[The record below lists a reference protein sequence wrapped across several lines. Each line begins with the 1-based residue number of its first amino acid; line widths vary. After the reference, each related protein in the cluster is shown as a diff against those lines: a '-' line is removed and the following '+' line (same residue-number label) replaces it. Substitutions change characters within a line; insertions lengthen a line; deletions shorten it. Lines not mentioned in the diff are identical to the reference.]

1 MRELKIGTSS
11 VRGVVGQA
19 FHPRLIVDFA
29 CAFGTWAGGQPVVV
43 GRDTRRSSPMV
54 RSAVLSGLMATGC
67 RILDLGV
74 ASTPL
79 VSYAVR
85 ELGAAGGISVTG
97 GHNDAEW
104 NALKFIGPDGCLL
117 NAARSEELFDIYHA
131 GGFRLEGG
139 VGRVVDLAG
148 APVLDGYLNLLL
160 SAVDGEAVWGSGL
173 RVAVDFCGGSL
184 APAARALFG
193 RLGCELVS
201 IHEAAGEVFPHPP
214 EPKPEH
220 LCELGRVVREA
231 GCHLGAA
238 LNVDGDR
245 LALAEPSGRVLSEE
259 LTLPLAVLARFQ
271 QRAGPVVIN
280 CSTAGSV
287 ESLVSQW
294 GQPVFRAPVGES
306 FVMDRAMEEGAVV
319 AGEGSGGVAP
329 LPWAATFD
337 ALLTLALI
345 LDLLAAARVPLDE
358 IVRTIPLRPM
368 RKAAWRCP
376 PALAYRVVES
386 FPRAFPDARVEPLD
400 GVRLMW
406 NEGWIHARVS
416 RTEPVVRVI
425 VEAADDEQAE
435 RLFTQAR
442 AVVET
447 VLAGTGEDGGV
458 RSS

>member
-19 FHPRLIVDFA
+19 LHPRLIVDFA
-29 CAFGTWAGGQPVVV
+29 CAFGTWVDGRPVVV

-54 RSAVLSGLMATGC
+54 RSALLSGLMATGC

-85 ELGAAGGISVTG
+85 ELGAAGGVSVTG
-97 GHNDAEW
+97 SHNDAEW

-131 GGFRLEGG
+131 GGFRLDGQ
-139 VGRVVDLAG
+139 VGRLVDLTC
-148 APVLDGYLNLLL
+148 APVLEGYLETLL
-160 SAVDGEAVWGSGL
+160 SVVDVAAVRGAGL

-184 APAARALFG
+184 GRATRTLFD
-193 RLGCELVS
+193 RLGCELVAV
-201 IHEAAGEVFPHPP
+201 HPEPGEIFPHPP

-220 LCELGRVVREA
+220 LLELGRVVKEA

-238 LNVDGDR
+238 LNIDGDR
-245 LALAEPSGRVLSEE
+245 LALAESSGRVLSEE

-271 QRAGPVVIN
+271 HRPGPVVIN

-287 ESLVSQW
+287 EALASTW

-306 FVMDRAMEEGAVV
+306 FVMDKAMEEGAVV

-329 LPWAATFD
+329 LPWTATFD
-337 ALLTLALI
+337 ALLTLGLV
-345 LDLLAAARVPLDE
+345 LDLLAATRAPLAE
-358 IVRTIPLRPM
+358 VVRDIPLRPM

-376 PALAYRVVES
+376 PSLAYRVVEQ
-386 FPRAFPDARVEPLD
+386 FPAAFPGARVEELD
-400 GVRLMW
+400 GVRLLLDS
-406 NEGWIHARVS
+406 GWIHARVS

-425 VEAADDEQAE
+425 LEADSEEKAE
-435 RLFTQAR
+435 LLLAR
-442 AVVET
+442 AVAAVNA
-447 VLAGTGEDGGV
+447 LLDDAGPSTEV
-458 RSS
+458 VS